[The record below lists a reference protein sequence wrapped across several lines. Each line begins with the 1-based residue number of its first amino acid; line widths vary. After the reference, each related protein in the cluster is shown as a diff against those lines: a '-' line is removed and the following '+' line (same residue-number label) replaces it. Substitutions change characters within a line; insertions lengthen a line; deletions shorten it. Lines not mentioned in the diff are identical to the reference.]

1 MELPSMHW
9 VFCLPVVSQLV
20 QTLCTGMAA
29 WLELMSKSKWG
40 GGGEELDQVRPGT
53 GQNAAFAHCFL

>member
-9 VFCLPVVSQLV
+9 MPCLSVVSQLV

-29 WLELMSKSKWG
+29 WLELMSKSKGRDG
-40 GGGEELDQVRPGT
+40 GKKSMIR
-53 GQNAAFAHCFL
+53 